1 MFALPLLAVPNL
13 FVRNPIAGAELLRS
27 IHFQISFARNI
38 FAGMISSEC
47 IMHMASFDDETQGGA
62 HREGVYRER
71 SEDAPIVNAA

>member
-27 IHFQISFARNI
+27 IHSNFVCQEYFCGNDFFR
-38 FAGMISSEC
+38 
-47 IMHMASFDDETQGGA
+47 MASFDDETQGGA

>member
-38 FAGMISSEC
+38 FAGMISSEW
-47 IMHMASFDDETQGGA
+47 HLLTTR
-62 HREGVYRER
+62 HRVVPIGRGY
-71 SEDAPIVNAA
+71 IVNEARMRPS